1 MQGGFADDTKEQI
14 RQATNI
20 VDLAGSY
27 LQLRRQGRNYVAQ
40 CPWHDDTRPS
50 LQINEERQTFKCW
63 VCDIGGDVFSFLMRM
78 ERLEFREALE
88 MLAERSG
95 IVLKS
100 SGIPAPEPGSPGD
113 KRTQLGAMEW
123 AASLFAKQLV
133 ESPQAQGVLD
143 YLASRGINDDMRSKF
158 QIGFSPPDWEWLVG
172 QSGASPY
179 SPAVLERVGLI
190 GTRDNGGHY
199 DRFRGRL
206 MFPIRD
212 VRGRTI
218 AFGGRVLPEFA
229 DERSAKYVNSPETPL
244 YSKSDQLYAL
254 DQARETIGKSGKAVV
269 MEGYTDVIMAHQ
281 HGVTNAIACCGT
293 ALGERHLRLLQ
304 RFTDQIVL
312 VLDGDEAGQKRTS
325 QVLELFVANQV
336 DMRILTLPQGLDPCD
351 YLLQHGREAWESLL
365 ATAADALEYKL
376 QQVERQVGRNPST
389 HVAAQGVEEVLRVLA
404 KFDVKAGEASSAALL
419 REQQVLGRVARKFH
433 VGEEKLRDRL
443 SALRREPQRL
453 TRTNPNQTASNV
465 EAPSQSSDPN
475 AMLSEIEEEPT
486 ELAVPAVL
494 SLWEQEIF
502 ELVLSN
508 PALVGPII
516 QTLPLEAMTSR
527 PARWLFNQVQ
537 ELHFEQQSVTF
548 DRLMATTKTEQQ
560 QKLLIDLEESAQL
573 KQSSDHD
580 ERLRDLLAHFQ
591 TQHQRQD
598 RRKDLT
604 DLREGELNAQQ
615 EEQLLSR
622 YFNNLKRQ
630 QTGSLSTDG

>member
-1 MQGGFADDTKEQI
+1 LQSGFADDTKEQV
-14 RQATNI
+14 RQAVNI
-20 VDLAGSY
+20 VDLAGGY

-40 CPWHDDTRPS
+40 CPWHDDSRPS

-88 MLAERSG
+88 MLAERAG
-95 IVLKS
+95 IALKS

-123 AASLFAKQLV
+123 AAKLFAQQLV
-133 ESPQAQGVLD
+133 EMDQAKGVLD
-143 YLASRGINDDMRSKF
+143 YLAGRGINDEMRVKF
-158 QIGFSPPDWEWLVG
+158 QIGFSPPDWEWLVHQAKG
-172 QSGASPY
+172 SPF

-254 DQARETIGKSGKAVV
+254 DHARETISSSGKAVV

-304 RFTDQIVL
+304 RFTEQIVL

-325 QVLELFVANQV
+325 EVLELFIANQV
-336 DMRILTLPQGLDPCD
+336 DMRILTLPEGLDPCD
-351 YLLQHGREAWESLL
+351 YLLNNGREAWESLL
-365 ATAADALEYKL
+365 ATATDALEYKL
-376 QQVERQVGRNPST
+376 QQVEKHVGRNPST
-389 HVAAQGVEEVLRVLA
+389 HIAAQGVEEMLRVLA

-433 VGEEKLRDRL
+433 VVEEKLRDRL
-443 SALRREPQRL
+443 TALRRDTRRL
-453 TRTNPNQTASNV
+453 TKPRHV
-465 EAPSQSSDPN
+465 ESAPVVDSQQPSGDPN
-475 AMLSEIEEEPT
+475 AMLSEVEEEPT
-486 ELAVPAVL
+486 ELSMPAVL

-548 DRLMATTKTEQQ
+548 DGLMATTKTEQQ

-573 KQSSDHD
+573 KQTSDHD

-591 TQHQRQD
+591 SQHQRQD
-598 RRKDLT
+598 RSKDLT
-604 DLREGELNAQQ
+604 DLREG
-615 EEQLLSR
+615 
-622 YFNNLKRQ
+622 
-630 QTGSLSTDG
+630 